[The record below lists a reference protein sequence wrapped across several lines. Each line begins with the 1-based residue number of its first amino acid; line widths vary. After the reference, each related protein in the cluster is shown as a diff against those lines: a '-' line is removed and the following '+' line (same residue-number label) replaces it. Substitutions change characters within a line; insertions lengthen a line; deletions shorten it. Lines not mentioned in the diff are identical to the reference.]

1 MKVFITGPMTGLPD
15 YNRDGFDKAAKTIE
29 ALGHTPLNPYR
40 QDFVD
45 TKRSWGEC
53 MLASL
58 LLLLQADAILAL
70 EGAENSTGSGIEQVF
85 AARMKL
91 PTVTYRTLANLPTSA
106 SQSNVPAHIKMTRYQ
121 QHCLARKGRG

>member
-15 YNRDGFDKAAKTIE
+15 YNRDSFDNAAKTIE

-45 TKRSWGEC
+45 TKRTWGEC
-53 MLASL
+53 VLASL
-58 LLLLQADAILAL
+58 LLLLEADAILAL
-70 EGAENSTGSGIEQVF
+70 EGAENSTGSGIERVF
-85 AARMKL
+85 AARMNL
-91 PTVTYRTLANLPTSA
+91 PAVTYRTLANMPVSA
-106 SQSNVPAHIKMTRYQ
+106 NQPNIPAHITPTRYQ